1 MSKYTIGI
9 DYGSP
14 VRPGSPG
21 ALRQRRG
28 CGRKHHGLSPR
39 RHGRRPERRNAPG
52 PGLGAAGPQ
61 DYLDVLDT
69 VIPAVLR
76 ESGVAA
82 EDVIGVGTDFTA
94 CTVLPVKADGTPLCF
109 LPQFRST
116 PNAYVKLWKHH
127 AAEKIRRPGDGDR
140 RPAGRA
146 VPAALWRQNF
156 QRVGNSKI
164 WQILDESPE
173 VYEAADHI
181 VEGGDWIVWQ
191 LTGVLRKNTCAAG
204 YKGTWSASEGY
215 PPRTSSKPWTPACP
229 TMFLKN

>member
-9 DYGSP
+9 DYGSLSGRAVL
-14 VRPGSPG
+14 VRCDSGEVVAESTMDYPHAVMDA
-21 ALRQRRG
+21 ALSDG
-28 CGRKHHGLSPR
+28 TP
-39 RHGRRPERRNAPG
+39 
-52 PGLGAAGPQ
+52 LGQDWALQDPQ

-127 AAEKIRRPGDGDR
+127 AAEKYAARVTEI
-140 RPAGRA
+140 AGRA

-156 QRVGNSKI
+156 QRVGDPEDLADSGRKPGGLRSRRPHCGGRR
-164 WQILDESPE
+164 LDRL
-173 VYEAADHI
+173 AAHRRLAQ
-181 VEGGDWIVWQ
+181 EH
-191 LTGVLRKNTCAAG
+191 LR
-204 YKGTWSASEGY
+204 
-215 PPRTSSKPWTPACP
+215 RR
-229 TMFLKN
+229 L

>member
-9 DYGSP
+9 DYGSLSGRAVL
-14 VRPGSPG
+14 VRCDSGEVVAESTMDYPHAVMDA
-21 ALRQRRG
+21 ALSDG
-28 CGRKHHGLSPR
+28 TP
-39 RHGRRPERRNAPG
+39 
-52 PGLGAAGPQ
+52 LGQDWALQDPQ

-127 AAEKIRRPGDGDR
+127 AAEKY
-140 RPAGRA
+140 
-146 VPAALWRQNF
+146 AARVTEIAA
-156 QRVGNSKI
+156 QRGETFLQRYGGKISSEWEIPKI

-204 YKGTWSASEGY
+204 YKGTWSAS
-215 PPRTSSKPWTPACP
+215 
-229 TMFLKN
+229 

>member
-28 CGRKHHGLSPR
+28 CGRKHHGLSHAVMDAALSDGTP
-39 RHGRRPERRNAPG
+39 
-52 PGLGAAGPQ
+52 LGQDWALQDPQ

-94 CTVLPVKADGTPLCF
+94 CTVLP
-109 LPQFRST
+109 
-116 PNAYVKLWKHH
+116 
-127 AAEKIRRPGDGDR
+127 
-140 RPAGRA
+140 
-146 VPAALWRQNF
+146 
-156 QRVGNSKI
+156 
-164 WQILDESPE
+164 
-173 VYEAADHI
+173 
-181 VEGGDWIVWQ
+181 
-191 LTGVLRKNTCAAG
+191 
-204 YKGTWSASEGY
+204 
-215 PPRTSSKPWTPACP
+215 
-229 TMFLKN
+229 